1 MTPAQLDRLLTNL
14 CSLKGEQEWV
24 EFKENNEAPEM
35 IGETISALVNGAC
48 LRRQPFAYFVWG
60 VNDQSQEV
68 VGTSFRPSEAKKGA
82 ELLEHWLVRMLTPRL
97 DLRFQAFDHGGK
109 PMVILEIPA
118 ALHTPV
124 QWAGT
129 EYIRVGSLNKPLKGY
144 PEKERELWAVLR
156 ATNFEQGIAK
166 SGLDADEVL
175 HLLDYPNYFEL
186 TGQRLPSDKEGIL
199 AKLVADQLAINGP
212 QGWGVTN
219 LGAILFARNLD
230 DFGPL
235 GRKSLRIIKYTGK
248 NKVAGGREWPER
260 KGYAVSFQAATA
272 HINTLLPMSE
282 EIGQALR
289 RVVRSYPELAIRE
302 LVANALIHQDF
313 TIPGTGPTVELF
325 DDRIE
330 ITNPGQPLVDTLRMM
345 DEPPRSRNE
354 ALAALMRRMNICE
367 ERCSGIDK
375 VVFNVELYQ
384 LPAPSFVLK
393 QQSMVVTL
401 YSRMALKDMSKDDRN
416 RACYQHA
423 CLKYVSNEALTNAS
437 LRQRFDISE
446 GNSAQ
451 ASRLIAEAMEAGLIK
466 VADAENKSRKLSRY
480 LPFWA

>member
-1 MTPAQLDRLLTNL
+1 
-14 CSLKGEQEWV
+14 
-24 EFKENNEAPEM
+24 
-35 IGETISALVNGAC
+35 
-48 LRRQPFAYFVWG
+48 
-60 VNDQSQEV
+60 
-68 VGTSFRPSEAKKGA
+68 
-82 ELLEHWLVRMLTPRL
+82 
-97 DLRFQAFDHGGK
+97 
-109 PMVILEIPA
+109 
-118 ALHTPV
+118 
-124 QWAGT
+124 
-129 EYIRVGSLNKPLKGY
+129 
-144 PEKERELWAVLR
+144 
-156 ATNFEQGIAK
+156 
-166 SGLDADEVL
+166 
-175 HLLDYPNYFEL
+175 
-186 TGQRLPSDKEGIL
+186 
-199 AKLVADQLAINGP
+199 VADQLAANGP
-212 QGWGVTN
+212 QGWDITN
-219 LGAILFARNLD
+219 LGAILFARDLG
-230 DFGPL
+230 DFGSL

-367 ERCSGIDK
+367 ERGSGIDK

-401 YSRMALKDMSKDDRN
+401 YSRMALRDMSKDDRT

-437 LRQRFDISE
+437 LRHRFDISE